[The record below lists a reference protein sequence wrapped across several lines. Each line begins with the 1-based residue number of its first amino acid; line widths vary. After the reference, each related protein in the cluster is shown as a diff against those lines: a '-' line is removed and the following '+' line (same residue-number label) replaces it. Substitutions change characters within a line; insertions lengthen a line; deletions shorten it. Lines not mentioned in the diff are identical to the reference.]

1 MIEHLFY
8 LVGVVKRPANHTK
21 PKPQRLVRHVWVHEP
36 PLTTYQGLLIG
47 TQTRGGVTWAYVAV
61 IEQEDSEARL
71 VCRWVK
77 ERFVTYV
84 PSEPAEL
91 PY

>member
-1 MIEHLFY
+1 MFY
-8 LVGVVKRPANHTK
+8 SMRMVKRPANHTK
-21 PKPQRLVRHVWVHEP
+21 PPPKRTIRHVWIHEP
-36 PLTTYQGLLIG
+36 PLMTYQGLLIG
-47 TQTRGGVTWAYVAV
+47 TQARAGIEWAYVAL
-61 IEQEDSEARL
+61 IEQEQSEARL

-84 PSEPAEL
+84 PSQPSEL

>member
-1 MIEHLFY
+1 MIECVFY
-8 LVGVVKRPANHTK
+8 CEWMVKRPANHTK
-21 PKPQRLVRHVWVHEP
+21 PKPQRLVRHVWVHDP
-36 PLTTYQGLLIG
+36 PLATYQGLLIG
-47 TQTRGGVTWAYVAV
+47 AQTRAGVAWAYVAV
-61 IEQEDSEARL
+61 IEHEDSEARL

-84 PSEPAEL
+84 PSVPAEL